1 MDKLTEE
8 TKNDVESLL
17 DEYIVKKL
25 DVSSE
30 LKSVED
36 ALGDLTYN
44 IDKIKKTLTGK
55 ISSVEDEISDE
66 KSLLENS
73 FKLVENNIKK
83 NIEILENGINKVV
96 KIECNLDDIGKN
108 FNERFSDIEKRL
120 NQNKVASKIN
130 KILLICFGTISV
142 ISFGIL
148 VLLFFYQF
156 KII

>member
-1 MDKLTEE
+1 MDNLTEE

-96 KIECNLDDIGKN
+96 KIECNLDNIGKN
-108 FNERFSDIEKRL
+108 LNERFSDIEKRL
-120 NQNKVASKIN
+120 NQNTAASKIN

-148 VLLFFYQF
+148 VLLFFNQF